1 MPVKKTSAQ
10 PAKET
15 KENVAKRAV
24 QEVKKAPQKI
34 VEHTL
39 NAALTAVEK
48 AAVQDVKRKAK
59 RVERNAKKV
68 AKKKQNIM
76 AKKAAARNIQTKE
89 TTATPAVAT
98 PVTSVT
104 PKKPTLKTKINI
116 KTNLKEKIKDKI
128 KELITPEKEQIFYY
142 DRRQQV
148 ALALFYAVIALIVYG
163 LKEMLKIYPI
173 CCNDYL
179 IIALNITE
187 IFIIAAFVLTVI
199 VIIFK
204 PTLAIINKEGI
215 KIDHNETLKWYDV
228 ELAEEKYTSYITR
241 RPLIALHVT
250 PDNLKKY
257 RLTFMQVLCKNN
269 VFTPFSI
276 PMYAMHPKDAEAIRN
291 AIKRHT
297 KYEDNRK

>member
-1 MPVKKTSAQ
+1 MPVKKTSAEPVKAQ
-10 PAKET
+10 

-24 QEVKKAPQKI
+24 QGVKKAPQKI

-39 NAALTAVEK
+39 SAALNAVEK

-59 RVERNAKKV
+59 RVEKTARKA

-76 AKKAAARNIQTKE
+76 AQKTAARSSINNEEIK
-89 TTATPAVAT
+89 TAASAPVSAPASAPQKAVKAQ
-98 PVTSVT
+98 
-104 PKKPTLKTKINI
+104 PKVSFKTKF
-116 KTNLKEKIKDKI
+116 KEKI

-142 DRRQQV
+142 DRRQQI
-148 ALALFYAVIALIVYG
+148 ALAIFYAIIALVVYG
-163 LKEMLKIYPI
+163 LKEMVKLYPI
-173 CCNDYL
+173 CCNEYL
-179 IIALNITE
+179 LTALNITE
-187 IFIIAAFVLTVI
+187 ILIVAAFVLTVI
-199 VIIFK
+199 VTIFK

-215 KIDHNETLKWYDV
+215 KIDHNQTLSWDDV
-228 ELAEEKYTSYITR
+228 ELAEEKYTSYISR

-276 PMYAMHPKDAEAIRN
+276 PMYAMRPEDAEAIRN
-291 AIKRHT
+291 AIKKHI
-297 KYEDNRK
+297 KYVDNRN

>member
-1 MPVKKTSAQ
+1 MPAKKTSAK
-10 PAKET
+10 PAKAS

-39 NAALTAVEK
+39 NAALNTVEK
-48 AAVQDVKRKAK
+48 AAAQDVKRKAK
-59 RVERNAKKV
+59 RVEKNAKKA

-76 AKKAAARNIQTKE
+76 AQKTAARSSLNNEEIKTAVSTPVSAPKKAVKAQ
-89 TTATPAVAT
+89 
-98 PVTSVT
+98 
-104 PKKPTLKTKINI
+104 PKVNLKTKI
-116 KTNLKEKIKDKI
+116 KEKI

-148 ALALFYAVIALIVYG
+148 ALMLFYAIITLIVYG
-163 LKEMLKIYPI
+163 IKEMLKFYPS

-179 IIALNITE
+179 LIALNITE
-187 IFIIAAFVLTVI
+187 VLIIAALALTII
-199 VIIFK
+199 VVIFK

-257 RLTFMQVLCKNN
+257 RLTFMQILCKNN
-269 VFTPFSI
+269 VFTPFSV

-297 KYEDNRK
+297 KYVDNRN